1 MAVTLIALGAALTL
15 VTILDKIRAL
25 RAHADRQADA
35 LEAINH
41 AIERVAVALETR

>member
-1 MAVTLIALGAALTL
+1 MAVALIALGAVLTVL
-15 VTILDKIRAL
+15 TIIEKIRTL
-25 RAHADRQADA
+25 RTHADRQADA